1 MAVTSERSSLLAVS
15 TLGTVSGVR
24 SRFWMGTN

>member
-1 MAVTSERSSLLAVS
+1 MAVPSERRSLLAVS

-24 SRFWMGTN
+24 SSFWMGTS